1 MVNSSSKTE
10 GLTRLN
16 EETWKFNG
24 DLPARKLTQLC
35 FLTHESRLNFATTP
49 FVIFQFAMLN
59 CQSAPSIKN
68 WEPSEIWGAKH
79 QHPEKQKNVQ
89 WIGWKACRKPTHLI
103 FGGPRRAVS
112 FLPVFHWFFNESN
125 WVKLSKRMMFIDFPC
140 IFHVF
145 GVFKAGLRLVKSC

>member
-103 FGGPRRAVS
+103 FGGPRRAV
-112 FLPVFHWFFNESN
+112 WFPFYQFSIDFSMSQTESN
-125 WVKLSKRMMFIDFPC
+125 SQSVWCLL

-145 GVFKAGLRLVKSC
+145 SMYLVYLRLV